1 MVEECGGSSAGGGSR
16 GDWGV
21 YIVGGGGGSA
31 CGVQGAGAVPRMGS
45 LTPGMD
51 SAGSETPLAKVS
63 GGFVKKVI
71 FHGGFVV
78 FDFGGMAKKM

>member
-1 MVEECGGSSAGGGSR
+1 MRREVRWGGGSR

-21 YIVGGGGGSA
+21 DIVGWWGGSA
-31 CGVQGAGAVPRMGS
+31 GGVLHVIVPRTETGK

-78 FDFGGMAKKM
+78 VDFGGMAKKM